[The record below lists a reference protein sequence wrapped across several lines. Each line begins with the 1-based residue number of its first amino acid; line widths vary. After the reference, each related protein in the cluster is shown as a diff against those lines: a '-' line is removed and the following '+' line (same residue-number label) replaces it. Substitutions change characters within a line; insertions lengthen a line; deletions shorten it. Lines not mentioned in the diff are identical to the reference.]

1 MAQIAAYI
9 EQHYAGRIRMADL
22 ARHANVS
29 VRTLQNLFHAH
40 CGEPPLR
47 ALRRYRLRRLYAAIQ
62 RRPWA
67 PLRVQLDQCGLAG
80 AIADRD
86 LFLEMFGCTIRE
98 LQNACRS
105 QSLAQLPAPPAA
117 CASLDVVLPRAA

>member
-1 MAQIAAYI
+1 MAMIAAYI
-9 EQHYAGRIRMADL
+9 EKHYASRIRITDL
-22 ARHANVS
+22 ARHAHVS

-47 ALRRYRLRRLYAAIQ
+47 AVRRYRLRRLYLAIQ

-67 PLRVQLDQCGLAG
+67 PLRLQLDQCGLAG